1 MENREGRERQ
11 RRGGRLSEV
20 VTRDFGLLFVSG
32 FCFMASLY
40 VVIPVLPLYMLEVA
54 EMGRAQVGA
63 LIASMTIASMLV
75 RPYIGRKSDAI
86 GRKPLM
92 IFGSLVFVTG
102 SLALIVARGTVPLL
116 LVLVFE
122 GIGLACFHTAA
133 LTFVGDIS
141 PPARRGQSMA
151 WYQTAFNAGIML
163 APLLGVF
170 LLDVFGYTAV
180 FVAASAAAAVSF
192 SFAALVSESRAVEV
206 EGPVDVPRVTAPRRG
221 LIALVCLAAFGGTVA
236 LGSAETFI
244 PVFARSHHIA
254 SYALFFTV
262 SEGTLILVRLLAGSV
277 PDRVGRRAAI
287 TASVATLGISLV
299 MLAFTTNTWTL
310 CLTAAVYGVGF
321 AYHTPAITALLA
333 DNFPS
338 GELGGAFGVFLASF
352 EGGIAVGAVITGP
365 LSSALGFKSTFLG
378 VGMFGLLCA
387 GVVGASF
394 GRATGGATV
403 GPD

>member
-1 MENREGRERQ
+1 MKNREGSERPV
-11 RRGGRLSEV
+11 RGVWLSEV
-20 VTRDFGLLFVSG
+20 VTRDFVLLFVSG

-40 VVIPVLPLYMLEVA
+40 MVIPVLPLYMLEVGD
-54 EMGRAQVGA
+54 MGRTQVGV
-63 LIASMTIASMLV
+63 LIGSITVASMLV

-92 IFGSLVFVTG
+92 IFGSLVFVAG
-102 SLALIVARGTVPLL
+102 PLALIVARATIPLL
-116 LVLVFE
+116 LVLLFE
-122 GIGLACFHTAA
+122 GVGVACFHTAA
-133 LTFVGDIS
+133 LTFVGDTS

-170 LLDVFGYTAV
+170 LLDAFDYTAV
-180 FVAASAAAAVSF
+180 FVAASAAAAASCV
-192 SFAALVSESRAVEV
+192 FAAFVSESRAEEV
-206 EGPVDVPRVTAPRRG
+206 EGPVDVPRVTAPHRG

-262 SEGTLILVRLLAGSV
+262 SEGTLILFRLLAGSV
-277 PDRVGRRAAI
+277 PDRVGRRTAI
-287 TASVATLGISLV
+287 TASVATLGVSLV
-299 MLAFTTNTWTL
+299 MLAFTTNTWML
-310 CLTAAVYGVGF
+310 CLTAAVYGAGF

-338 GELGGAFGVFLASF
+338 NELGGAFGTFLAAF
-352 EGGIAVGAVITGP
+352 EGGIAVGAMITGP

-378 VGMFGLLCA
+378 VGVFGLLCA
-387 GVVGASF
+387 GVVGVSF
-394 GRATGGATV
+394 GRATGG